1 MARTRAFVAAVG
13 ALTALTTTFACRRS
27 STTVDIEP
35 ACREEQAL
43 TTTRYRGPDM
53 PAKTL
58 ALTFDDGPG
67 ARTLELSRFLAE
79 RGVPAAFFVNGR
91 NLHAANSEAILRTL
105 VEDGHVIGNH
115 TETHP
120 DLTTLTPDQIV
131 AEVEATDRILAPFVG
146 GGPFL
151 FRPPFG
157 AYNDATFA
165 ALQGSAMAKY
175 VGPID
180 WDLGW
185 VMGPAEAADWDCWSP
200 RGTSVPPVLD
210 VATCGALYLAQIR
223 AKDHGIVLLHDP
235 YFIDDDPQ
243 KGGTVDMIESILPTL
258 IAEGFTFVR
267 IDEVPSIQALTGP
280 PDAGARRDAGRD
292 RTSDAA
298 PPSPTSAD
306 REPSGD
312 TSDPC
317 PPSPQQVSPRATE
330 SGHLRHP

>member
-1 MARTRAFVAAVG
+1 MLRAHALLAAAIAAMA
-13 ALTALTTTFACRRS
+13 TTYACRRPAEE
-27 STTVDIEP
+27 DA
-35 ACREEQAL
+35 ACRETQAL
-43 TTTRYRGPDM
+43 TTSRYRGAELP
-53 PAKTL
+53 PKTL

-79 RGVPAAFFVNGR
+79 RGVRAGFFVNGR
-91 NLHAANSEAILRTL
+91 SVRAPDGEAILRAL

-120 DLTTLTPDQIV
+120 DLTTLRPEQIV
-131 AEVEATDRILAPFVG
+131 AEVAETDRILAPFVADG
-146 GGPFL
+146 RFL

-157 AYNDATFA
+157 AYDAATWA
-165 ALQGSAMAKY
+165 ALEASPMAKY

-185 VMGPAEAADWDCWSP
+185 VMGPSAAADWDCWSA

-210 VATCGALYLAQIR
+210 VATCGALYLAEIR

-243 KGGTVDMIESILPTL
+243 KGGTVDMIERILPTL
-258 IAEGFTFVR
+258 IAEGFRFVR
-267 IDEVPSIQALTGP
+267 VDEVPAIARDLPGVA
-280 PDAGARRDAGRD
+280 DAGG
-292 RTSDAA
+292 DAA
-298 PPSPTSAD
+298 PGDVVAPPPIDASPGPSSSVAPQ
-306 REPSGD
+306 PSGD

-317 PPSPQQVSPRATE
+317 PRSPQRISARALE